1 MLIFHL
7 QSLFCLL
14 LFLHM
19 QMKVPQFWVARTAE
33 YCHQKK
39 LNACVK
45 EGAAFLEIPMH
56 LGAKENKCR

>member
-1 MLIFHL
+1 
-7 QSLFCLL
+7 
-14 LFLHM
+14 M

-56 LGAKENKCR
+56 LGAKESECR